1 MEGISSILEIAS
13 GKDNQ
18 KFAFSSSEKNWKQI
32 FIKNNYFVDLLVD
45 IPKFWDFFAAVLAP
59 ALLDTSLPMKFIQT
73 SCSGEIAVNL

>member
-45 IPKFWDFFAAVLAP
+45 IPKFWDFFAAAWSGFVGF
-59 ALLDTSLPMKFIQT
+59 LDWQ
-73 SCSGEIAVNL
+73 AVGG